1 MKGRNMT
8 EMETIGINVRAPA
21 YMSTQEG
28 VSVPCV
34 ALEIGGRTFSG
45 VDTSTVYFL
54 APDLVEKLLPHL
66 TTALEQIAA
75 IPSALSKGAH

>member
-1 MKGRNMT
+1 MT

-21 YMSTQEG
+21 YMPTQEG

-34 ALEIGGRTFSG
+34 ALEIGGRTLAG
-45 VDTSTVYFL
+45 ADTATVYYM

-66 TTALEQIAA
+66 TIALAQIAA
-75 IPSALSKGAH
+75 IPSASSKDAH